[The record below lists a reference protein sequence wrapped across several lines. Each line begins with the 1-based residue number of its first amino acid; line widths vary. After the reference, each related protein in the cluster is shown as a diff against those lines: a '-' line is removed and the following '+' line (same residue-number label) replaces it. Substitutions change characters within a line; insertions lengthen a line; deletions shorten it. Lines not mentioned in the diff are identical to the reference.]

1 MKYYNSQEFFEE
13 GKKESANSIIRK
25 MLSMNQP
32 LEFISQCTDKPV
44 SYIQQIAQ
52 EEPMIVRENSD
63 YHVSEE

>member
-13 GKKESANSIIRK
+13 GKKEIIRK

-52 EEPMIVRENSD
+52 EEPLIVRENSD